1 MSGIQTRDG
10 AASAAISSAETLG
23 IGRQRIIMSLSGGG
37 FLWQSR
43 AVASGLAES
52 FELHYVLPEDPSA
65 YGSASLPEG
74 PFHQISCITTLAD
87 RSLLRRASN
96 TVRGL
101 WETFRI
107 VRQVKPHA
115 IVCVA
120 TSIAVPLFF
129 WGRLFGCHTVFVESI
144 TRVRRPSTTG
154 RLLAALHLCER
165 LYVQWPEAEQ
175 LYRGAIYRGSLL

>member
-1 MSGIQTRDG
+1 MTEIQTRDRSVST
-10 AASAAISSAETLG
+10 ADNPAEALS
-23 IGRQRIIMSLSGGG
+23 IGRQRVLMSLSGGG

-43 AVASGLAES
+43 TVASGLAES

-65 YGSASLPEG
+65 YGRASFPEG
-74 PFHQISCITTLAD
+74 RFHQISCVTTLAG
-87 RSLLRRASN
+87 RGFIRRTSN
-96 TVRGL
+96 TVRSL
-101 WETFRI
+101 WETFRT

-144 TRVRRPSTTG
+144 TRVKRPSTTG

-165 LYVQWPEAEQ
+165 LYVQWPEAEK